1 MKPIEDGANEY
12 ENAIKSYL
20 GVNELKKRKIAVNA
34 IKKNNSSIVR
44 EKPKSMPRPRSSFQ
58 MDKNGKDE
66 LWIKELQKIEEKE
79 KNLQKNINELDL
91 KRKKIQKLSKS
102 VKSRINI
109 QKDDVYESLKQV
121 NKLISKVLQSN
132 IISKATPSRKK

>member
-1 MKPIEDGANEY
+1 
-12 ENAIKSYL
+12 
-20 GVNELKKRKIAVNA
+20 
-34 IKKNNSSIVR
+34 
-44 EKPKSMPRPRSSFQ
+44 MPRPRSSFQ